1 MKSSNTVVTVIVIA
15 AVLIAAYG
23 VGLLIHQARLGNSP
37 SPASSGADAN
47 RIESGTADSSERP
60 RPGQT
65 KDTPEAR
72 AKLKEK
78 RAEVLEKMESA
89 TEEQKAQFK
98 EQIREKVGGRRSAQK
113 SDASSDTAQGHPSKL
128 DPNTTQNTDKTGTE
142 PNAAGQG

>member
-23 VGLLIHQARLGNSP
+23 VGLLIHQARQGDSP
-37 SPASSGADAN
+37 LPASSGADAN
-47 RIESGTADSSERP
+47 SIESGTADSSQRP

-98 EQIREKVGGRRSAQK
+98 EQVRERVGGRRSTEK
-113 SDASSDTAQGHPSKL
+113 PDASADSAQGHPQQQ
-128 DPNTTQNTDKTGTE
+128 DPNTKQNNDGTGAE

>member
-23 VGLLIHQARLGNSP
+23 VGLLIHQARSGNSP
-37 SPASSGADAN
+37 GASGTDVN
-47 RIESGTADSSERP
+47 RIESGTADSSQRP

-72 AKLKEK
+72 AKLKEQ
-78 RAEVLEKMESA
+78 RAEALKKMESA
-89 TEEQKAQFK
+89 TEEEKAKFK
-98 EQIREKVGGRRSAQK
+98 EKIREQVGGRRSTQK
-113 SDASSDTAQGHPSKL
+113 PDASSDTAQGHPPRQ